1 MISSDNGLVPNQHQA
16 IIWTNVDTL
25 HWHIYVPLGLN
36 ELIVFGQVEGGQLSD
51 FKACNKDKFI
61 SMFSE
66 LM

>member
-1 MISSDNGLVPNQHQA
+1 M
-16 IIWTNVDTL
+16 L
-25 HWHIYVPLGLN
+25 HWCIYVPLGLN

-51 FKACNKDKFI
+51 FKAANVDKFI